1 MYKNISDQVKA
12 NKRFADKHPY
22 EASYATARRQ
32 ARGFVSPK
40 SGTKL
45 DRAIKE
51 QTKYDYHQDLLDLK
65 QLIEEK
71 LKEV

>member
-12 NKRFADKHPY
+12 NKRFTDKHPN
-22 EASYATARRQ
+22 EASYAAARRQ
-32 ARGFVSPK
+32 AKRFASPK
-40 SGTKL
+40 PGTKL

-51 QTKYDYHQDLLDLK
+51 QTKYNYRQDLLDLK

-71 LKEV
+71 LKEI